1 MSMATSSLVHN
12 RRLRYWHA
20 LLTYQIV
27 DGGAWHTSGGAPG
40 HTVPYPDFQLSKK
53 QRELERNRSCN
64 HGYTRLFMAIRRVES
79 AVAMAGAVNGDTA
92 QKVLKVERGA

>member
-40 HTVPYPDFQLSKK
+40 HTVPYPDFLLSEKAIK
-53 QRELERNRSCN
+53 RS
-64 HGYTRLFMAIRRVES
+64 ES
-79 AVAMAGAVNGDTA
+79 WNETEAVTMGTPDF
-92 QKVLKVERGA
+92 L